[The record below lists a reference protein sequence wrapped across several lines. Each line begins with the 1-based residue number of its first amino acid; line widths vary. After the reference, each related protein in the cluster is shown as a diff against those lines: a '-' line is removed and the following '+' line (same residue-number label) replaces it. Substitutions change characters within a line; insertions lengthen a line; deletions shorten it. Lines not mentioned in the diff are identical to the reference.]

1 MQYDNG
7 LRDNVNVT
15 RKIIDVSRWYTA
27 CFDVTYCV
35 MCQGITSRFIE
46 RRINSIS
53 VDHAKQICF
62 VALFCSHVKQKAMQC
77 LMNTEFHAT
86 LRTGIIIDMSNTQ
99 SMDQT
104 RC

>member
-1 MQYDNG
+1 MTTGTYLERLLMFHADTQRV
-7 LRDNVNVT
+7 L
-15 RKIIDVSRWYTA
+15 I
-27 CFDVTYCV
+27 TYCV
-35 MCQGITSRFIE
+35 MYQGITSRFIE
-46 RRINSIS
+46 RAINSIS

-62 VALFCSHVKQKAMQC
+62 VALFCSHVKQKAIQC

-86 LRTGIIIDMSNTQ
+86 LRAGIIIDMSNTQ